1 MVVPY
6 ETVLQCSRQ
15 CSVCYTSVPCI
26 AGTGS
31 DWSTE
36 ELDFETGGDA
46 GSRIDWNEDVERELA
61 LQVTICLH

>member
-1 MVVPY
+1 M
-6 ETVLQCSRQ
+6 C
-15 CSVCYTSVPCI
+15 CMSVPCI